1 MSRVLQPISRLTWIV
16 LGVVVAALNGCGGGG
31 GGDQGCVD
39 RDPTRNPAL
48 PSCASTGSPGSSVI
62 AQSSLTLT
70 LTDASGAAITTITP
84 ASPGLL
90 RAVLRDTKG
99 VLVPG
104 VAVTF
109 KTTDATGKFNPASGS
124 ALTDSS
130 GVAQITLLAGTA
142 AGAYTVT
149 ATTPGTTTGTVITV
163 GDDGNSLVYTDI
175 TAGNA
180 SVSYAVSVPAPAT
193 MPLGSIKFVSAEPIN
208 IALKGAGGV
217 GRQEFSTLTFQVFD
231 QAGQPVRGAPVAFTL
246 NTTVGGLSVQP
257 QSTTSDANGRVTTA
271 VSAGTIPTPIVIVTA
286 TVQNTS
292 ITTVSNV
299 LVISTGLAVNARTS
313 GSATIGNFEGWNY
326 DGCMTSIMM
335 SMGDH
340 FGNPAPDGTAV
351 SFSASHG
358 IIGGS
363 CLSGKVDDPDPLTT
377 NSTVSGAAGACSIEY
392 CSAGDRPPRGLA
404 VVLSYLRGEEDFFDA
419 NGNNVCDGC
428 TNTAG
433 PEFNRTHDLPL
444 SVFRD
449 DNQNGKWDGGEPCI
463 APDASTGC
471 VLPADGIYNGVLA
484 NPRIPAVQQ
493 TTYLTRSF
501 LMVWSGSH
509 AYITATPASVSCANF
524 SPAGSGSTTIHFRI
538 VDLNGNPLPAGTTI
552 DFTGPGIVPGTL
564 TSFKVANY
572 LLAVGQHFGTGPG
585 DVRIEEYDIP
595 VTCAAGAGTAVN
607 VEVKTPMGVVTRMTV
622 PIS

>member
-1 MSRVLQPISRLTWIV
+1 MSRTMQTIRRLTWIV
-16 LGVVVAALNGCGGGG
+16 AGVVVATLAGCGGG

-48 PSCASTGSPGSSVI
+48 PSCAGSGVPGTPGI

-70 LTDASGAAITTITP
+70 LTDTAGATTTTITP
-84 ASPGLL
+84 ASPGILK
-90 RAVLRDTKG
+90 AVLRDSKG

-109 KTTDATGKFNPASGS
+109 KTTDTTGKFNPESGS
-124 ALTDSS
+124 ALTNGQ
-130 GVAQITLLAGTA
+130 GVAQVTLLSGTA

-149 ATTPGTTTGTVITV
+149 ATTPGTTTGTVVTV
-163 GDDGNSLVYTDI
+163 GDDGNTLVFTDI
-175 TAGNA
+175 TAGSA
-180 SVSYAVSVPAPAT
+180 SVSYAVNVPAPPT
-193 MPLGSIKFVSAEPIN
+193 VPLGSIKFVSASPIN
-208 IALKGAGGV
+208 IALKGTGGV

-231 QAGQPVRGAPVAFTL
+231 QVGQPVRGAPVAFTL

-257 QSTTSDANGRVTTA
+257 QTTTSDANGRVTTA
-271 VSAGTIPTPIVIVTA
+271 VSSGTIPTPIVIVTA
-286 TVQNTS
+286 TVQNTA

-326 DGCMTSIMM
+326 DGCMTKIMM

-363 CLSGKVDDPDPLTT
+363 CLTGKVDDPDTQTT
-377 NSTVSGAAGACSIEY
+377 NSAISGVAGACSIDY
-392 CSAGDRPPRGLA
+392 CSAGNRPPRGLA
-404 VVLSYLRGEEDFFDA
+404 VVLGYLRGEEDFFDA

-428 TNTAG
+428 TSTTG
-433 PEFNRTHDLPL
+433 PEFTRDYDLPL

-449 DNQNGKWDGGEPCI
+449 DNQNGRWDAGEPCI
-463 APDASTGC
+463 APDASSGC
-471 VLPADGIYNGVLA
+471 VAPADGLYNGVLA
-484 NPRIPAVQQ
+484 NPKIPDAQQ
-493 TTYLTRSF
+493 TTYLKRSF
-501 LMVWSGSH
+501 LMIWSGST
-509 AYITATPASVSCANF
+509 AYITATPPSVNCGAF
-524 SPAGSGSTTIHFRI
+524 SPPGSGLATIHFRI

-552 DFTGPGIVPGTL
+552 TFTGAPIVPGTL

-572 LLAVGQHFGTGPG
+572 LLSVGQRFGTGAG
-585 DVRIEEYDIP
+585 EVRIDEYDIP
-595 VTCAAGAGTAVN
+595 VACATGIGSSVS
-607 VEVKTPMGVVTRMTV
+607 VEVKTPMGVVTRGTV
-622 PIS
+622 PVN